1 MRNEL
6 KVWAKSVKD
15 KRNKWMDKNRENLLA
30 HSTKEESI
38 LYNNLLK
45 CIKDKCIRQKSITIG
60 LAIRRGL
67 LLIELH
73 WQTQGRMWRGIK
85 YPLIRRRGN

>member
-1 MRNEL
+1 MRKL
-6 KVWAKSVKD
+6 Y
-15 KRNKWMDKNRENLLA
+15 NKWYENNKRRYFEDKTWEFAQGTL
-30 HSTKEESI
+30 SV
-38 LYNNLLK
+38 
-45 CIKDKCIRQKSITIG
+45 IG

>member
-1 MRNEL
+1 MKITREDIL
-6 KVWAKSVKD
+6 KIKPGSSAQD
-15 KRNKWMDKNRENLLA
+15 
-30 HSTKEESI
+30 T
-38 LYNNLLK
+38 LK
-45 CIKDKCIRQKSITIG
+45 CYRACDS
-60 LAIRRGL
+60 RGL